1 MHTNSLPKTARPNKG
16 LLFLLFFLLES
27 AVFAPITLSPYFP
40 QKTMLYALGSLT
52 AILLVIALVTRA
64 SERWKIY
71 WPVCYAFFLAG
82 LVVLLSMYFTDDM
95 LRGFGLS
102 ASTPKGIAVAKF
114 SQSILSVIPILILMP
129 VAGFDWKSMYL
140 KRGLVRVWFPVAVAA
155 IIVFPVIA
163 FLPLANQPGVSNRLL
178 GLSPW
183 ILLFVL
189 SNGFMEELV
198 YRGLFLKRYEPFLGK
213 NLSTVLTALVFT
225 IIHTQVTYAAQMIQ
239 FLVIVLSLSLIWGYL
254 IQKTDSLWGAVLFH
268 AAADCLIIFGYFAT
282 I

>member
-1 MHTNSLPKTARPNKG
+1 MQTNTLPKTGRPNKG
-16 LLFLLFFLLES
+16 LVFLVFFLLES

-40 QKTMLYALGSLT
+40 QKTLLYALGSLT
-52 AILLVIALVTRA
+52 AVLLVIALVARGA
-64 SERWKIY
+64 DRWKAY

-82 LVVLLSMYFTDDM
+82 LVVLLSTYFTDDL

-129 VAGFDWKSMYL
+129 VAGFNWKSMYL
-140 KRGLVRVWFPVAVAA
+140 KRGVVRIWLPVAIAA
-155 IIVFPVIA
+155 IIVFPLISY
-163 FLPLANQPGVSNRLL
+163 LPLAKVPGVSDRLL

-213 NLSTVLTALVFT
+213 GLSTVLTALVFT
-225 IIHTQVTYAAQMIQ
+225 IMHTQVTYIAEMIQ

-268 AAADCLIIFGYFAT
+268 AAVDCLVIFGYFAT
-282 I
+282 V